1 MNIESCPDMELL
13 GGKIVCQTIKLEN
26 PINTIRSCGIK
37 GGALDTCS
45 LITHL
50 DAFQCKTCDT
60 NLCNGSNKVLSFWLI
75 AAVIII
81 LIIVILSI
89 LIVEFRIKSCVTNLV
104 SY

>member
-1 MNIESCPDMELL
+1 MELL
-13 GGKIVCQTIKLEN
+13 GGKIVCQTIKGEN

-37 GGALDTCS
+37 GGILDTCS

-50 DAFQCKTCDT
+50 DVFKCNTCET

-75 AAVIII
+75 AAVNII

-89 LIVEFRIKSCVTNLV
+89 LIVEFRIKFSFTNLV
-104 SY
+104 SH